1 MATHAKA
8 QAKGQPGKGLTGKG
22 SATAPPGTQAP
33 PRRIL
38 VVDDSDLS
46 RSLIRRLLEHRGHNV
61 VTACD
66 GAEGAMIALREHP
79 DAVVTDLEMPVMGG
93 YQLARLLKSD
103 AATSDIPLLILTS
116 HDEASSRFWG
126 LETGADAYLIK
137 DDLRA
142 GLLPAVEE
150 LLAGAASRVRKVVDP
165 PQTPLEVLAR
175 VSSHLD
181 ERLLEAVL
189 VNRILERG
197 MQAEGIR
204 EAAQAVMGTVA
215 ELVDVVLLGVA
226 LHEPEESVAVHVKA
240 CEPLPDGVRE
250 GLIGVLFERLG
261 VGVDAPREV
270 VLHAAELPAAAQ
282 QDLERLQL
290 FPLPMRGAQA
300 LLAVLPKRN
309 LADESREGLLLREL
323 SRHLGL
329 VLDNARLAQ
338 RLRELSMIDGLTRL
352 LNRRTVHQRL
362 GEEWER
368 ARRYGGSLS
377 VLLADLDHFKQVND
391 TYGHLAGDA
400 VLAAVADVLRL
411 HARTADVIGRYG
423 GEEFLLLLPSTDL
436 ANASRA
442 AQRLLAAIAGH
453 PVTMAEGS
461 RIAVTTSIGVA
472 SLSELSEEATPD
484 SLLALADQRL
494 YDAKAA
500 GRNRAVP

>member
-1 MATHAKA
+1 VPAKA
-8 QAKGQPGKGLTGKG
+8 IV
-22 SATAPPGTQAP
+22 QAP

-38 VVDDSDLS
+38 VVDDSELS
-46 RSLIRRLLEHRGHNV
+46 RSLIRRLLEHRGYTV
-61 VTACD
+61 LTARD
-66 GAEGAMIALREHP
+66 GAEGAVTALRVHP

-103 AATSDIPLLILTS
+103 PATNDIPLLILTS

-126 LETGADAYLIK
+126 LETGADAYLLK
-137 DDLRA
+137 EDLRK

-150 LLAGAASRVRKVVDP
+150 LLQGAASRVRKAVDP
-165 PQTPLEVLAR
+165 PQTPLDVLAR
-175 VSSHLD
+175 VCDHLD
-181 ERLLEAVL
+181 ARLLEAVL

-204 EAAQAVMGTVA
+204 DAAQALMGTVA
-215 ELVDVVLLGVA
+215 EFVDVVLLAVA

-240 CEPLPDGVRE
+240 CEPLLDGVRE
-250 GLIGVLFERLG
+250 GLMGVLFERLG
-261 VGVDAPREV
+261 VAVDAPREV
-270 VLHAAELPAAAQ
+270 VLHAAELPAAAH

-290 FPLPMRGAQA
+290 LTLPMRGARG
-300 LLAVLPKRN
+300 LLAVLPKRSFGE
-309 LADESREGLLLREL
+309 ESREALLLREL
-323 SRHLGL
+323 APHLGL

-338 RLRELSMIDGLTRL
+338 RLRELSMIDGLTKL

-362 GEEWER
+362 SEEWER
-368 ARRYGGSLS
+368 ARRYGGPLS

-436 ANASRA
+436 AAGCRA

-453 PVTMAEGS
+453 PVTMADGS
-461 RIAVTTSIGVA
+461 RLTVTTSVGVA

-494 YDAKAA
+494 YEAKAA
-500 GRNRAVP
+500 GRNRAIP

>member
-1 MATHAKA
+1 VAAHAKA
-8 QAKGQPGKGLTGKG
+8 PAKGHTKPRTD
-22 SATAPPGTQAP
+22 AQAP
-33 PRRIL
+33 SRRVL

-46 RSLIRRLLEHRGHNV
+46 RSLIRRLLEHRGFRV
-61 VTACD
+61 LTAVD
-66 GAEGAMIALREHP
+66 GAEGAVIALREHP

-103 AATSDIPLLILTS
+103 PATNDIPLLILTS

-126 LETGADAYLIK
+126 LETGADAYLVK
-137 DDLRA
+137 EDLRT

-150 LLAGAASRVRKVVDP
+150 LLQGAASRARKVVDP
-165 PQTPLEVLAR
+165 PKTPLEVLAR
-175 VSSHLD
+175 VSNHLD
-181 ERLLEAVL
+181 ARLLEAVL
-189 VNRILERG
+189 VTRILERG
-197 MQAEGIR
+197 LQADGIR

-215 ELVDVVLLGVA
+215 EFVDVLLLGIV

-240 CEPLPDGVRE
+240 CEPLLDGVRE
-250 GLIGVLFERLG
+250 GLVGVLFEQLG

-270 VLHAAELPAAAQ
+270 VLHAADLPAAAQ
-282 QDLERLQL
+282 QDLDRLQL

-309 LADESREGLLLREL
+309 FGEESREGLLLREL
-323 SRHLGL
+323 APHLGL

-362 GEEWER
+362 SEEWER

-436 ANASRA
+436 AAASHA
-442 AQRLLAAIAGH
+442 ARRLLAAIAGH
-453 PVTMAEGS
+453 PVTMEGGS
-461 RIAVTTSIGVA
+461 QLTVTTSIGAA

-494 YDAKAA
+494 YEAKAA
-500 GRNRAVP
+500 GRNRAIP

>member
-1 MATHAKA
+1 MRSV
-8 QAKGQPGKGLTGKG
+8 GLPSTL
-22 SATAPPGTQAP
+22 PVQAP
-33 PRRIL
+33 PRRVL
-38 VVDDSDLS
+38 VVDDSELS
-46 RSLIRRLLEHRGHNV
+46 RSLIRRLLEHRGFSV

-103 AATSDIPLLILTS
+103 PATNDIPLLILTS

-137 DDLRA
+137 DDLRS

-150 LLAGAASRVRKVVDP
+150 LLQGAASRTRKVVDP
-165 PQTPLEVLAR
+165 PKTPLEVLAR

-181 ERLLEAVL
+181 DRLLEAVL

-197 MQAEGIR
+197 MHAEGIR

-215 ELVDVVLLGVA
+215 ELVDVVLLAIAV
-226 LHEPEESVAVHVKA
+226 HEPEESVAVHVKA
-240 CEPLPDGVRE
+240 CEPLLDGVRE
-250 GLIGVLFERLG
+250 GLIGVLFEQLD
-261 VGVDAPREV
+261 VAVDAPREV
-270 VLHAAELPAAAQ
+270 VLHAAELPPAAH

-290 FPLPMRGAQA
+290 FPLPMRGAKG
-300 LLAVLPKRN
+300 LLAVLPRRN
-309 LADESREGLLLREL
+309 FGEESREGLLLREL
-323 SRHLGL
+323 SGHLGL

-436 ANASRA
+436 ANAGRA
-442 AQRLLAAIAGH
+442 ARRLLEAIAGH
-453 PVTMAEGS
+453 SVTMGDGS

-472 SLSELSEEATPD
+472 SLSELSEDATPD
-484 SLLALADQRL
+484 SLLALADRRL
-494 YDAKAA
+494 YEAKAA
-500 GRNRAVP
+500 GRNCAIP